1 MPKIS
6 ELSAITTLAD
16 TDYTVMVDD
25 ESTDVTSK
33 VTVAT
38 LRTAMHSRTV
48 AIPVVAPAMR
58 PRSSNGCA
66 SLAAVSAGSG
76 QPDMVTLDFDASATE
91 YAQFSLP
98 MPSSWNE
105 GTITAKFY
113 WSHAATTT
121 NFGVVWGIQAVAMSN
136 DDTMAVSFGTV
147 QTVTDTGGTTSD
159 IYVTDATSAMTVAG
173 TPAAGDMVCFQVYRD
188 QAAGAD
194 NMAIDARLHAV
205 VLFVTFDAA
214 SDA

>member
-1 MPKIS
+1 
-6 ELSAITTLAD
+6 
-16 TDYTVMVDD
+16 
-25 ESTDVTSK
+25 
-33 VTVAT
+33 
-38 LRTAMHSRTV
+38 
-48 AIPVVAPAMR
+48 
-58 PRSSNGCA
+58 
-66 SLAAVSAGSG
+66 
-76 QPDMVTLDFDASATE
+76 MVTLDFDASATE

-173 TPAAGDMVCFQVYRD
+173 TPAAGDLVCFQIYRD
-188 QAAGAD
+188 QGAGAD